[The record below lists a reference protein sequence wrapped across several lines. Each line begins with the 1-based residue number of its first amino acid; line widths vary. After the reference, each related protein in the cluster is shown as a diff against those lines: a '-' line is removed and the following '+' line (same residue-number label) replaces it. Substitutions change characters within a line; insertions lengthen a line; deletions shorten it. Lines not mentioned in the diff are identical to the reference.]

1 MYFCRLLA
9 DIQRRT
15 SGGTYV
21 QTSQTDRNVVV
32 ATFLSFSI
40 PTTANTS
47 YLKGLGHETDIK
59 KFDKNGKI

>member
-15 SGGTYV
+15 SGGTYI

-47 YLKGLGHETDIK
+47 YLKGLGNGSDIK
-59 KFDKNGKI
+59 IFDKNGKI